1 MSIFNVY
8 NIDMSFIEIMIF
20 IITISVVLI
29 AISSIWG
36 SEFAEYVFEIGF
48 VIIAGFFVLMLLWFY
63 IGNGFM
69 IPKEWFD

>member
-1 MSIFNVY
+1 
-8 NIDMSFIEIMIF
+8 MSFIEIMIF

-36 SEFAEYVFEIGF
+36 SESAEYVFEIGF
-48 VIIAGFFVLMLLWFY
+48 VIIAGLFVLMLLWFY

>member
-1 MSIFNVY
+1 
-8 NIDMSFIEIMIF
+8 MSFIEIMIF

-36 SEFAEYVFEIGF
+36 SEFAEHVFEIGF
-48 VIIAGFFVLMLLWFY
+48 VIIAGLFVLMLLWFY
-63 IGNGFM
+63 IENGFM

>member
-1 MSIFNVY
+1 MG
-8 NIDMSFIEIMIF
+8 FIEIMIF

-36 SEFAEYVFEIGF
+36 SESAEYVFEIGF
-48 VIIAGFFVLMLLWFY
+48 VIIAGLFVLMLLWFY